1 MKRKS
6 LNKVLALALAS
17 VMTLGLAACGNG
29 DSESSSAGNSSETGS
44 SDAGSSDEGSSAEA
58 GGEESSGEAGGEQAS
73 GERQTISFSVIDI
86 NAGSNNV
93 GEYAEQILNQVRD
106 YTNVNVELTWV
117 ANDALADKNALYLTN
132 PGTMPN
138 IITWAAQSPLT

>member
-44 SDAGSSDEGSSAEA
+44 SDAGSSDEG
-58 GGEESSGEAGGEQAS
+58 SSGEAGGEQAS

-132 PGTMPN
+132 P
-138 IITWAAQSPLT
+138 AQYYHLGRHNHC